1 MLGANYK
8 NNSLYLRKEIAENS
22 AVNAFSLY
30 SPATM
35 NDELDTIDRKILNHL
50 QQDGR
55 ASNIGLAEAVSLSPT
70 AVHARTQRLFRE
82 GYVKS
87 VEAQLDARKLGVGTT
102 LFVEV
107 RLDRTTPNVLDAF
120 SDAVQ
125 VHAEIAECH
134 MIAGGFDFLLKM
146 RVRDMEHFHNFANT
160 RLWMFPG
167 VRETRT
173 YTVMKEIKSSTRIA
187 V

>member
-1 MLGANYK
+1 MNE
-8 NNSLYLRKEIAENS
+8 SLD
-22 AVNAFSLY
+22 AV
-30 SPATM
+30 
-35 NDELDTIDRKILNHL
+35 DRKILNHL
-50 QQDGR
+50 QEDGR
-55 ASNIGLAEAVSLSPT
+55 VSNSKLAEAVSLSPT
-70 AVHARTQRLFRE
+70 AVHARTQRLFRD
-82 GYVKS
+82 GYVRT

-125 VHAEIAECH
+125 VHAQIAECH
-134 MIAGGFDFLLKM
+134 MVAGGFDFLLKV
-146 RVRDMEHFHNFANT
+146 RVRDMDEFHRFANAS
-160 RLWMFPG
+160 LWAFPG

-173 YTVMKEIKSSTRIA
+173 YAVMQEVKSSTRIA

>member
-1 MLGANYK
+1 M
-8 NNSLYLRKEIAENS
+8 SEQ
-22 AVNAFSLY
+22 
-30 SPATM
+30 
-35 NDELDTIDRKILNHL
+35 LDAIDRKILTRL
-50 QQDGR
+50 QEDGR
-55 ASNIGLAEAVSLSPT
+55 ISNIALAEAVSLSPT

-82 GYVKS
+82 GYVKT
-87 VEAQLDARKLGVGTT
+87 VEAQLDARKLGVVTT

-125 VHAEIAECH
+125 VHAEVAECH
-134 MIAGGFDFLLKM
+134 LIAGGFDYLLKI
-146 RVRDMEHFHNFANT
+146 RVSDMEAFHRFANT
-160 RLWMFPG
+160 RLWTFPG

-173 YTVMKEIKSSTRIA
+173 YAVMQEVKSSTRIK